1 MVRLRGL
8 DATYECHMPFYLGI
22 DGGGTQTRAVLV
34 NERGE
39 VLGRGVAGPSNY
51 HSVGLDGAFDNILI
65 AERAARAQAGLA
77 PDQALD
83 AVCLGLAGCGTE
95 EDRAKLLP
103 VAKSRLNVAPQWIRI
118 ESDLRAAHAGAFEGG
133 PGIVLIAGTGSACF
147 GADAKGRVERAG
159 GWGPMFDDFGS
170 GFDMGRRA
178 ITHALFVADGR
189 TPPTQLASEVTQALG
204 GNLRA
209 IAQLT
214 AKGEDRNRIAGLA
227 PLVFAAAE
235 RGESFAMAIVH
246 AGIEELG
253 RMVGAVVSR
262 LDFSGSEIEVVV
274 LGGLNNAGRAFF
286 QRLYD
291 AIRRQVPR
299 ASIVSDML
307 PAVMGA
313 ALLALRLRGVKITN
327 EMLSAMRQ

>member
-1 MVRLRGL
+1 
-8 DATYECHMPFYLGI
+8 MPIYLGI

-39 VLGRGVAGPSNY
+39 VVGRGAAGPSNY
-51 HSVGLDGAFDNILI
+51 HSVGLDVAIENILI
-65 AERAARAQAGLA
+65 AERAARAEAGVG
-77 PDQALD
+77 PGEALE
-83 AVCLGLAGCGTE
+83 AVCLGLAGCGSD
-95 EDRAKLLP
+95 EDRAMLMP
-103 VAKSRLNVAPQWIRI
+103 IAKAKLNVGAEWIRI
-118 ESDLRAAHAGAFEGG
+118 ESDLRVAHAGAFEGG

-147 GADAKGRVERAG
+147 GVDAKGRVERAG
-159 GWGPMFDDFGS
+159 GWGPMFDDFGG
-170 GFDMGRRA
+170 GFDLGRRA

-189 TPPTQLASEVTQALG
+189 MEPTQLARDVTAALG

-227 PLVFAAAE
+227 PLVFAAAQ
-235 RGESFAMAIVH
+235 RGESFASAIVH

-253 RMVGAVVSR
+253 RMVHAVVSR
-262 LDFSGSEIEVVV
+262 LDFSDDEIEVVV

-286 QRLYD
+286 QPLYD

-299 ASIVSDML
+299 ANIVSEML

-313 ALLALRLRGVKITN
+313 AILAMRLRGVKVTD
-327 EMLSAMRQ
+327 ELLGAMKK